1 MPTKRVS
8 IPALEQDDYLYHLG
22 ITSENAKEL
31 YGDVKFVC
39 CGGSPKRMT
48 RFAGELAADL
58 GLGEVAPIGKTDRF
72 TWFKVGPV
80 IVSSHG
86 MGQPSISIL
95 LHEVTKLLS
104 YAEATDVMY
113 FRLGSSGGIGVPP
126 GTVVLTTEAMDGQVK
141 PQFTLPILGKL
152 VSRPTKLDESL
163 IDELEACAATGE
175 DVIAVAK
182 GRTMATDC
190 FYEGQARL
198 DGAICDYT
206 LADKMAFLQRLKE
219 SGVYNIEMEAGVFS
233 SFTHHLGI
241 RGAICC
247 VTLLDR
253 LAGDQ
258 VLTSPEELADFDTRP
273 GRLLRK
279 FIKEKVGA

>member
-1 MPTKRVS
+1 
-8 IPALEQDDYLYHLG
+8 
-22 ITSENAKEL
+22 
-31 YGDVKFVC
+31 
-39 CGGSPKRMT
+39 MT
-48 RFAGELAADL
+48 GFANDLAADL
-58 GLGEVAPIGKTDRF
+58 GLGPVAPMGKTDRF

-86 MGQPSISIL
+86 MGMPSISIL
-95 LHEVTKLLS
+95 LHEVTKLLK

-126 GTVVLTTEAMDGQVK
+126 GTVVLTTEAMDGEVK

-152 VSRPTKLDESL
+152 VSRPTKIDESL
-163 IDELEACAATGE
+163 VDELEACAKEGA
-175 DVIAVAK
+175 DVIGVAR
-182 GRTMATDC
+182 GRTMGTDC
-190 FYEGQARL
+190 FYEGQGRL

-206 LADKMAFLQRLKE
+206 EADKLAFLDKLKE
-219 SGVYNIEMEAGVFS
+219 AGVMNIEMEAGVFA
-233 SFTHHLGI
+233 SFTNHLGI
-241 RGAICC
+241 RGAVCC

-279 FIKEKVGA
+279 FIKKKLAS